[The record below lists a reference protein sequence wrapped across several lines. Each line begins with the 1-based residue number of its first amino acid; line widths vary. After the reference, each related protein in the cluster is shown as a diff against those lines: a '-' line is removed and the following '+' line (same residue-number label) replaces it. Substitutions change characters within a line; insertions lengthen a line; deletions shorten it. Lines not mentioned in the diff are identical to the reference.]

1 MGEDKL
7 NSDNEKRQ
15 YKKPAQQNPN
25 NQYDKKI
32 IDDIISGNSSIQQSL
47 SDIMGAIGNSG
58 TSSNNGATGSTGSG
72 NITDTCN
79 NIDIKSLADNVT
91 NINILRFELDR
102 LPLDFKASSYF
113 ENDVKPL
120 TDTLTV
126 LSFASNNFSFSATN
140 MANTNF
146 GHSSKI
152 KDALDLVV
160 DVNEIAEDLIDVLR
174 CKIDNMLKL
183 AKYDCDCK

>member
-1 MGEDKL
+1 MDEDKL
-7 NSDNEKRQ
+7 NSDNETRQ
-15 YKKPAQQNPN
+15 NKKQITHNPN
-25 NQYDKKI
+25 YQYEKKI
-32 IDDIISGNSSIQQSL
+32 IDDITQQYKNTYEGSSIQQPL
-47 SDIMGAIGNSG
+47 TEASD
-58 TSSNNGATGSTGSG
+58 TSNTSDSF
-72 NITDTCN
+72 DF
-79 NIDIKSLADNVT
+79 KSLTDKVV

-102 LPLDFKASSYF
+102 LPLDFKARAYF

-126 LSFASNNFSFSATN
+126 LSFAAGNFSISASN
-140 MANTNF
+140 MSNTNF
-146 GHSSKI
+146 GHASKI

-160 DVNEIAEDLIDVLR
+160 DVNEIADDLIEVLR

>member
-15 YKKPAQQNPN
+15 IKKPNIQDDK
-25 NQYDKKI
+25 QYQKKI
-32 IDDIISGNSSIQQSL
+32 IDDLTQQYKNIYKDSSMQQPL
-47 SDIMGAIGNSG
+47 SEASD
-58 TSSNNGATGSTGSG
+58 TSN
-72 NITDTCN
+72 TCDN
-79 NIDIKSLADNVT
+79 FDIKSLTDKVV

-102 LPLDFKASSYF
+102 LPLDFKARAYF

-126 LSFASNNFSFSATN
+126 LSFASDNFSISAAN

-146 GHSSKI
+146 GHSQKI

-160 DVNEIAEDLIDVLR
+160 EVNEIAEDLIEVLR
-174 CKIDNMLKL
+174 CKVDNMLKL
-183 AKYDCDCK
+183 AKYDCKCK

>member
-15 YKKPAQQNPN
+15 NKKPAQQNPN

-32 IDDIISGNSSIQQSL
+32 IDDIISGNSSIKQSVAE
-47 SDIMGAIGNSG
+47 IMSAIGNTG
-58 TSSNNGATGSTGSG
+58 NTDTIGSTGT
-72 NITDTCN
+72 NEPCN
-79 NIDIKSLADNVT
+79 NIDIKSLADNVV

-102 LPLDFKASSYF
+102 LPLDFKARAYF

-126 LSFASNNFSFSATN
+126 LSFASDNFSISAAN

-146 GHSSKI
+146 GHASKI
-152 KDALDLVV
+152 KESLDLVV
-160 DVNEIAEDLIDVLR
+160 DLNEIAEDLISVLR
-174 CKIDNMLKL
+174 CKVDNMLKL
-183 AKYDCDCK
+183 ARYDCDCK

>member
-1 MGEDKL
+1 MDEDKL
-7 NSDNEKRQ
+7 NSNNEKRQ
-15 YKKPAQQNPN
+15 NKKQITQNPN
-25 NQYDKKI
+25 YQYEKKI
-32 IDDIISGNSSIQQSL
+32 IDDITQQYKNIYEGSSINQTL
-47 SDIMGAIGNSG
+47 TEASD
-58 TSSNNGATGSTGSG
+58 TGSTS
-72 NITDTCN
+72 DSF
-79 NIDIKSLADNVT
+79 DFKSLTDKVV

-102 LPLDFKASSYF
+102 LPLDFKARAYF

-126 LSFASNNFSFSATN
+126 LSFASDNFSISAAN

-146 GHSSKI
+146 GHASKI

-160 DVNEIAEDLIDVLR
+160 EVNDIADDLIEVLR

-183 AKYDCDCK
+183 ARYDCDCK

>member
-15 YKKPAQQNPN
+15 NKKPTQQNPN
-25 NQYDKKI
+25 KEYEKKI
-32 IDDIISGNSSIQQSL
+32 IDDIINGNSSIKQSVEE
-47 SDIMGAIGNSG
+47 IMGAIGNSG
-58 TSSNNGATGSTGSG
+58 GSTTDTTGTTSNNESCT
-72 NITDTCN
+72 NL
-79 NIDIKSLADNVT
+79 DIKSLTDNVV

-102 LPLDFKASSYF
+102 LPLDFRSRAYF

-120 TDTLTV
+120 SDTLTQ
-126 LSFASNNFSFSATN
+126 LSFASDNFSIAAAN

-146 GHSSKI
+146 GHASKI

-160 DVNEIAEDLIDVLR
+160 DVNEIAEDIIGVLR

-183 AKYDCDCK
+183 ARYDCDCK

>member
-15 YKKPAQQNPN
+15 NKKPTQQNPN
-25 NQYDKKI
+25 KEYEKKI
-32 IDDIISGNSSIQQSL
+32 IDDIINGNSSIKQSVEE
-47 SDIMGAIGNSG
+47 IMGAIGNSG
-58 TSSNNGATGSTGSG
+58 TGSTTDTTGTTSNNESCT
-72 NITDTCN
+72 NL
-79 NIDIKSLADNVT
+79 DIKSLTDNVV

-102 LPLDFKASSYF
+102 LTLDFRSRAYF

-120 TDTLTV
+120 SDTLTQ
-126 LSFASNNFSFSATN
+126 LSFASDNFSIAAAN

-146 GHSSKI
+146 GHASKI

-160 DVNEIAEDLIDVLR
+160 DINEISEELVGVLR

-183 AKYDCDCK
+183 ARYDCDCK